1 MAASQSLVESIV
13 LPLGVAGFLY
23 WIYTINTSPT
33 PNHTGG
39 SHTRRHRHHGQK
51 TRKH

>member
-13 LPLGVAGFLY
+13 LPIGVVGFLY
-23 WIYTINTSPT
+23 FIYWKNTRPEQT
-33 PNHTGG
+33 QTGG
-39 SHTRRHRHHGQK
+39 SHTRHNRNHGRK